1 LGTGPGEFRTPHA
14 LAFDSRGRLFVAD
27 RGNHRIQIFDQHGTL
42 LDTWEQFGRVS
53 GLFIDAS
60 DRLYAIDSESNATRH
75 PDWKTG
81 VRIGSAAED
90 QVTAFIPPHATGDFY
105 GAMGEGVAV
114 DADGHVYAA
123 EGPASRPVAGAGLTK
138 YVAQPN

>member
-1 LGTGPGEFRTPHA
+1 MRFYSRSLQKFRSTLEVGDREHDD
-14 LAFDSRGRLFVAD
+14 FDRRQTIDDLIRKSRE
-27 RGNHRIQIFDQHGTL
+27 
-42 LDTWEQFGRVS
+42 EQPARQ
-53 GLFIDAS
+53 
-60 DRLYAIDSESNATRH
+60 AIRRD
-75 PDWKTG
+75 